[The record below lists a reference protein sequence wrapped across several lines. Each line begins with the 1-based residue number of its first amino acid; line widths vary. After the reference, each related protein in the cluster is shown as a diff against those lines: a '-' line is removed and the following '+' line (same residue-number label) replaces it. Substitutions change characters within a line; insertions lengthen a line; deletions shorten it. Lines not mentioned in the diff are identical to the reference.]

1 MKKFLKILLFIIL
14 LQMVA
19 CKSTSH
25 IGTSVNKSVTVKDSL
40 SEKEYVT
47 KIDTFYQQL
56 PDSAKSI
63 IYINCDS
70 LNNPQIFKAYTT
82 QGEKL
87 KMHFRFGD
95 SSLTT
100 TEKNRRISIPLYV
113 DCKIDSNKVAF
124 SYFNTH
130 KEKFISK
137 SIDSSETRIIT
148 VPVEKKLKK
157 KEVFFMQLG
166 KYTFWFFIIIICILT
181 GIGIAKL
188 IKYLKWL

>member
-1 MKKFLKILLFIIL
+1 MKIFLQTLLFIIL
-14 LQMVA
+14 FQIIA
-19 CKSTSH
+19 CKSVQQ
-25 IGTSVNKSVTVKDSL
+25 IGTSVNKSVSVKDSIA
-40 SEKEYVT
+40 EKEYVT

-56 PDSAKSI
+56 SDSAKSI

-70 LNNPQIFKAYTT
+70 LNNPNISKAYTT

-87 KMHFRFGD
+87 KMNFKFGD
-95 SSLTT
+95 SGLTT
-100 TEKNRRISIPLYV
+100 KEKNQNIPLYI

-137 SIDSSETRIIT
+137 LVDTSETKIISIS
-148 VPVEKKLKK
+148 VEKKLKK

-166 KYTFWFFIIIICILT
+166 RYTFWFFIIIICVLS

-188 IKYLKWL
+188 LKYLKWL

>member
-1 MKKFLKILLFIIL
+1 MLM
-14 LQMVA
+14 QMVA
-19 CKSTSH
+19 CKSTQQ
-25 IGTSVNKSVTVKDSL
+25 IGTSVNRSVSVEDST
-40 SEKEYVT
+40 SEKEYIT

-70 LNNPQIFKAYTT
+70 LNNPQIYKAYTT

-87 KMHFRFGD
+87 KMDFRFGD
-95 SSLTT
+95 SGLTT
-100 TEKNRRISIPLYV
+100 SEKNRGLLVPLYV
-113 DCKIDSNKVAF
+113 DCKIDSNKVTF

-137 SIDSSETRIIT
+137 LTNSNETRIIT
-148 VPVEKKLKK
+148 VPVEKKLTK
-157 KEVFFMQLG
+157 KETFFMQLG
-166 KYTFWFFIIIICILT
+166 KYTFWFFIVIICILT